1 MCTGPHDFIPAPNI
15 VCVQVVYVSASERV
29 QNVFNVLSG
38 GGTSVGDMNRIGAK
52 IEDWLRT
59 DWDNGSS
66 SLTVVNVISMTDAG
80 VEAGVGV
87 ERVPAT
93 ALAGSVGQPP
103 LPANVTFAVKWNTGL
118 TGRSNRG
125 RTFHVGITADMV
137 LFNQINPSQRAMYLA
152 MYTALLTKLAA
163 GGTVDKLAVVSYCH
177 DGDWRPTAEINP
189 VISCSID
196 FNLDSMRRR
205 LTGRGS

>member
-1 MCTGPHDFIPAPNI
+1 MCEGPHDFIPAAN
-15 VCVQVVYVSASERV
+15 VVNVQVVYISASERV

-38 GGTSVGDMNRIGAK
+38 GGTTAADMNRIGAK

-66 SLTVVNVISMTDAG
+66 SLTTVSVISMTDAG
-80 VEAGVGV
+80 VDGGVGV

-93 ALAGSVGQPP
+93 ALTGSVGQPP

-118 TGRSNRG
+118 TGRSHRG
-125 RTFHVGITADMV
+125 RTFHVGMTADMV

-152 MYTALLTKLAA
+152 MYTALLTKLHA
-163 GGTVDKLAVVSYCH
+163 GGTDDKLVVVSYCH
-177 DGDWRPTAEINP
+177 DNVWRPSAEITEI
-189 VISCSID
+189 ISCSID
-196 FNLDSMRRR
+196 VNLDSMRRR